1 WDMGLHVLAG
11 EAPEQR
17 KILEG
22 SALVVFTSGSSG
34 MPKGAVLSHRAFA
47 GKLAAIQSL
56 LHFGDGERTML
67 VLNITF
73 SFGIWVALLTLLH
86 GGMLITR
93 ERFSAVSFLH
103 DLIRENITRVAVVP
117 TMMRSLILD
126 VPAAG
131 LKLESRE

>member
-34 MPKGAVLSHRAFA
+34 LPKGAVLSHRAFA

-56 LHFGDGERTML
+56 LHFGEGERTLL

-86 GGMLITR
+86 GGILIPR
-93 ERFSAVSFLH
+93 ERFAAAAFLGE
-103 DLIRENITRVAVVP
+103 LVKESITRVAVVP

-126 VPAAG
+126 VPAEE
-131 LKLESRE
+131 LKLE

>member
-47 GKLAAIQSL
+47 GKLAAIQSML
-56 LHFGDGERTML
+56 GFAEGERTLL

-86 GGMLITR
+86 GGRLLPR
-93 ERFSAVSFLH
+93 ERFSAGAFL
-103 DLIRENITRVAVVP
+103 RELAAERVTRVAVVP
-117 TMMRSLILD
+117 TMMRGLILD
-126 VPAAG
+126 LPPHE
-131 LKLESRE
+131 LES